1 MADKDDNKDPKDKSD
16 NSGDGGPQDD
26 PDAKARTLIGEAVAE
41 ALDAFATKH
50 FVPRKTDPGN
60 EGNLSV
66 FESLFGKRV
75 K

>member
-1 MADKDDNKDPKDKSD
+1 MADDKTDDKTDDKKDDKNV
-16 NSGDGGPQDD
+16 D
-26 PDAKARTLIGEAVAE
+26 PDAKARTLIGEEVAK
-41 ALDAFATKH
+41 ALKAFAGEH
-50 FVPRKTDPGN
+50 FVPRKTDPEG